1 MYEQNI
7 EKGGKEEMF
16 NKFVKALNNLHKGQK
31 GISGLETAII
41 LIAFVTVASV
51 LAYSV
56 LSAGIFSAEEGQKA
70 VYAGLEGAQSTL
82 EVKGSVLGLSIG
94 GSELE
99 TVQIVLGMAISGNTV
114 DMDAVSINFW
124 DDATSSTNVTWTY
137 ALSAQSTERGST
149 NLMEGDE
156 LMVVTV
162 SIPSTGGTDVTGE
175 AVGTGDGTTTVFT
188 LDHAPDGGPMTVTVG
203 GTATTEY
210 TVSGTTIT
218 FGTAPAN
225 SAAIVAS
232 YSYGATTG
240 VGIYDTFTLQ
250 VLPPNGSAL
259 TIQRTLPGAIY
270 SVMTLN

>member
-1 MYEQNI
+1 
-7 EKGGKEEMF
+7 MF
-16 NKFVKALNNLHKGQK
+16 KKFAQALDNLHKGQR

-82 EVKGSVLGLSIG
+82 EVKGSVLGLSAG
-94 GSELE
+94 GTELE
-99 TVQIVLGMAISGNTV
+99 TVQIVLGMAIAGNTV

-124 DDATSSTNVTWTY
+124 DDAIASTNVTWTY
-137 ALSAQSTERGST
+137 ALSAQSTERGSV

-162 SIPSTGGTDVTGE
+162 
-175 AVGTGDGTTTVFT
+175 TVP
-188 LDHAPDGGPMTVTVG
+188 AA
-203 GTATTEY
+203 AT
-210 TVSGTTIT
+210 
-218 FGTAPAN
+218 
-225 SAAIVAS
+225 
-232 YSYGATTG
+232 

-270 SVMTLN
+270 AVMTLN

>member
-1 MYEQNI
+1 
-7 EKGGKEEMF
+7 MF
-16 NKFVKALNNLHKGQK
+16 NKFVKALASLHKGQK

-56 LSAGIFSAEEGQKA
+56 LSAGFFSAEEGQKA

-82 EVKGSVLGLSIG
+82 EVKGSVLGLSTV

-124 DDATSSTNVTWTY
+124 DDTVSSTNVTWTY

-162 SIPSTGGTDVTGE
+162 SIPSTGGTDVTNE
-175 AVGTGDGTTTVFT
+175 AVGTGDGTTTSFT
-188 LDHAPDGGPMTVTVG
+188 LDHTPDGGPMTVTVG

-218 FGTAPAN
+218 FSTAPATD
-225 SAAIVAS
+225 AAIVAS

-270 SVMTLN
+270 NVMTLN